1 MKTFTDLFSI
11 TNSSLSETQIHIVE
25 SELGFLIPNSLRQ
38 LYLLSNGYRINQM
51 RDLVY
56 AVDCNNEPLGEFMRI
71 YDIEDLKST
80 YNHFKLCEV
89 DGLGDLWWSPKFR
102 QV

>member
-56 AVDCNNEPLGEFMRI
+56 AVYCNNEPLGEFMRI